1 MTQIES
7 LYYDQL
13 SSFNHQSHWAH
24 SQLFNISMLN
34 AILAIIK
41 LALHFYFH
49 QESSSIKW
57 EETINTIRQET
68 NQKLILEKIVL
79 TRLAQHKSMNS
90 SCVSSKS
97 LAQ

>member
-1 MTQIES
+1 MINY
-7 LYYDQL
+7 LH
-13 SSFNHQSHWAH
+13 SSSNLIGHIR
-24 SQLFNISMLN
+24 NISMLN

-68 NQKLILEKIVL
+68 NQQLILEKIVL